1 MRARSLG
8 LGGWVV
14 LGCGSPRAAKP
25 PSADSTAAAPEVPS
39 PADTMVLQSGQ
50 YRIWLTEGRAASDS
64 TGRTCFERSVEV
76 RTDSTRT
83 KVPLLYV
90 LDNPSRLDRTHVRAI
105 LSYRCA
111 PLAAYRVELA
121 TGRPVKLEER

>member
-1 MRARSLG
+1 MRAGSLWLACG
-8 LGGWVV
+8 VM
-14 LGCGSPRAAKP
+14 LGCGSPRDAKEP
-25 PSADSTAAAPEVPS
+25 PRDSTGTPLESPA

-64 TGRTCFERSVEV
+64 AGRPCYERSVEI
-76 RTDSTRT
+76 RTDSGRT

-90 LDNPSRLDRTHVRAI
+90 LESPARLDRSNVRAI
-105 LSYRCA
+105 LSYHCA

-121 TGRPVKLEER
+121 TGRPFKIEGR